1 MDMPAPSDCNSQ
13 KKMAAMTGDTT
24 DLQIH
29 VLVCICINIYIYV
42 VCVYQIFIYKV
53 RDKDIVS
60 VD

>member
-1 MDMPAPSDCNSQ
+1 MPAPSDCNSQ

-29 VLVCICINIYIYV
+29 VLVCICIYICS
-42 VCVYQIFIYKV
+42 VCVYQIFIYRV